1 MADHDQRFK
10 TLLKAFLAEFLK
22 LFFPELIDRLDLTAI
37 TWLEQEVFPDPPS
50 GQRYSVDLIARI
62 PLRPLEG
69 EPRPN
74 EARQQVLLLHIEIES
89 ADTVEP
95 FRERMFDYYCDMTRK
110 LGLDVL
116 PVAIYLRV
124 GLEGRGRDVYMRRV
138 WDRTPLRFE
147 YDYVGLPALP
157 DEEYLHCGNSLGVAW
172 SALMR
177 WPREQRVQAALEAIE
192 HIAASGENGWR
203 KLLLTECVQAYA
215 PLNVSQRIE
224 LNTLLDEPE
233 RGMQAMIKTWSEEA
247 EERALRFVLQ
257 EQLDERFGPLSVQV
271 GRRLAELS
279 ADKLKPMIRAVMR
292 AQSLRELGLEDD
304 ANGAGT

>member
-1 MADHDQRFK
+1 MAEEAAQVGKVENRAPIRETSQGSFTVAGLELLRVEWTWRNRQGGGTMADRHQRFK
-10 TLLKAFLAEFLK
+10 TLLKAFLVEFLK

-74 EARQQVLLLHIEIES
+74 EPRQQVLLLHIEIES
-89 ADTVEP
+89 VDTVEP

-124 GLEGRGRDVYMRRV
+124 GLEGRGRDTYVRRV

-147 YDYVGLPALP
+147 
-157 DEEYLHCGNSLGVAW
+157 
-172 SALMR
+172 
-177 WPREQRVQAALEAIE
+177 
-192 HIAASGENGWR
+192 
-203 KLLLTECVQAYA
+203 
-215 PLNVSQRIE
+215 
-224 LNTLLDEPE
+224 
-233 RGMQAMIKTWSEEA
+233 
-247 EERALRFVLQ
+247 
-257 EQLDERFGPLSVQV
+257 
-271 GRRLAELS
+271 
-279 ADKLKPMIRAVMR
+279 
-292 AQSLRELGLEDD
+292 
-304 ANGAGT
+304 